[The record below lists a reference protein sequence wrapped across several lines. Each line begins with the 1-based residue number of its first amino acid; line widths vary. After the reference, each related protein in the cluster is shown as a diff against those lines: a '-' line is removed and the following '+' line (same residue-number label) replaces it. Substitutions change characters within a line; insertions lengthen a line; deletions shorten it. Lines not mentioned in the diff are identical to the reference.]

1 MGGFSLFE
9 EWMVVKWQE
18 GRGSRRPG
26 GPASTGNTAS
36 IDGLEQPV
44 TVVPEEPGAS
54 VHHRQPYSH
63 TYSTLYTIHTYS
75 TPPHTHT
82 TKNQ

>member
-1 MGGFSLFE
+1 MGGFSFFE
-9 EWMVVKWQE
+9 EWMVVEWQE
-18 GRGSRRPG
+18 GRRSRRSG

-44 TVVPEEPGAS
+44 TEVPEEPGAS

-63 TYSTLYTIHTYS
+63 TYSTPHIHTYS
-75 TPPHTHT
+75 THTHTHT